1 MTRQEVTP
9 MSQNLYTLHEV
20 AKQTDISETNLR
32 NMVQRH
38 KLNVYR
44 LGRRIYLDDATV
56 KRLQDE
62 RA

>member
-1 MTRQEVTP
+1 

-32 NMVQRH
+32 NMVQRN
-38 KLNVYR
+38 KINVYR
-44 LGRRIYLDDATV
+44 LGHRIYIDAATV